1 MKNKKFYFFIGTTAE
16 LIKLAP
22 VIREFEKRLIDY
34 KIIASNQNVLCF
46 DEVTSIINKKSPDY
60 TFRVKSSKYLQDI
73 YLRFTV
79 WLIRS
84 LGNYFLYFRN
94 QFWGY
99 RKKDVFFIVHGD
111 TMTSFIGSLIA
122 KLNGIRL
129 VHVES
134 GLRSFSFLEPFP
146 EEFCRFITSRLAD
159 IHFCPNRWA
168 KNNLKGYGGVKI
180 DTLYNTVGESVFL
193 ALKSSNEIDLFRSK
207 KQRYFIL
214 VIHRQ
219 EHTLFSKQN
228 TEKIV
233 NLFIRKANDNLK
245 CVFVM
250 HKLTR
255 DYLVKQRLFNK
266 MRSNP
271 NVILPSRLPY
281 PSFIKLVKSCEFIA
295 TDGGTNQEEAYFL
308 GKPCL
313 ILRNR
318 AERIEGLRKNALL
331 SHNKEGEI
339 NDFINNYRKY
349 KTREVSIKTRPSKI
363 IVDYLLRAK

>member
-1 MKNKKFYFFIGTTAE
+1 MKSKKFYFFIGTTAE
-16 LIKLAP
+16 LIKLVP
-22 VIREFEKRLIDY
+22 LIRELEKRLINY
-34 KIIASNQNVLCF
+34 KIIASNQNVLSF
-46 DEVTSIINKKSPDY
+46 GEVTSIINKKSPDY
-60 TFRVKSSKYLQDI
+60 TFRIKSSKYPRDI
-73 YLRFTV
+73 YLRFVV
-79 WLIRS
+79 WFIRS

-94 QFWGY
+94 QFWGQK
-99 RKKDVFFIVHGD
+99 KKDVFFIVHGD

-122 KLNGIRL
+122 RLNGIRL

-146 EEFCRFITSRLAD
+146 EEFCRYIASRLAD

-180 DTLYNTVGESVFL
+180 NTFYNTVGESVFL
-193 ALKSSNEIDLFRSK
+193 TLKSSNKIKLFRSG
-207 KQRYFIL
+207 KQGYFIL

-219 EHTLFSKQN
+219 EHTLFSRQN
-228 TEKIV
+228 TEKII

-255 DYLVKQRLFNK
+255 DYLDKQRLLKK
-266 MRSNP
+266 MQSNP
-271 NVILPSRLPY
+271 NVILSPRLPY
-281 PSFIKLVKSCEFIA
+281 PSFIKLVKNCEFIA

-318 AERIEGLRKNALL
+318 TERIEGLRKNALL
-331 SHNKEGEI
+331 SYNKEDVI

-349 KTREVSIKTRPSKI
+349 KTREVLIKDRPSKI
-363 IVDYLLRAK
+363 IVDYLTK